1 MWLVALCGAGAGC
14 LRGRR
19 TGPAASDDPAPAGA
33 GAAAEYFTDVAL
45 VNQYGQTMR
54 LYTDLIKGRT
64 ILVVPFFTSCASACP
79 VIQRTL
85 ATLQTRLGDRL
96 GRDIVIVSLTVDPA
110 RDTVERLR
118 TYAEGASARPGWF
131 FLGGS
136 PANVELANLNP
147 TDMAPNPEDFAQG
160 VESLTLLKAALD
172 LVPMPR
178 RKAII
183 MRDIEGLEMADIA
196 RKLSIS
202 RFGVYTR
209 LFRGRGEL
217 ADALRALSRN
227 ELPP

>member
-1 MWLVALCGAGAGC
+1 MWLVALCGAGLGVF
-14 LRGRR
+14 
-19 TGPAASDDPAPAGA
+19 AAAARAQPRADDPAPAVA

-85 ATLQTRLGDRL
+85 ATLQARLGDRL

-118 TYAEGASARPGWF
+118 TYADGASARPGWF

-136 PANVELANLNP
+136 PSNVELALSKFGLRTESPEGHTNLIIVGNEP
-147 TDMAPNPEDFAQG
+147 T
-160 VESLTLLKAALD
+160 
-172 LVPMPR
+172 
-178 RKAII
+178 
-183 MRDIEGLEMADIA
+183 GLWK
-196 RKLSIS
+196 KL
-202 RFGVYTR
+202 FG
-209 LFRGRGEL
+209 L
-217 ADALRALSRN
+217 ADSEAIVRAVEGVLDDTGGDGR
-227 ELPP
+227 